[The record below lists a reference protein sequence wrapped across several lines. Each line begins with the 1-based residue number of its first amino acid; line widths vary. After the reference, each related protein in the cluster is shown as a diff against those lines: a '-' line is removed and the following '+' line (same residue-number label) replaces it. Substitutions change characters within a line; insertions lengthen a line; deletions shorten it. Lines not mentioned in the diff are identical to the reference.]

1 MPEDKL
7 YCGNCKAELTPMAK
21 ACPKCGAD
29 PHRAVNFCT
38 LCGEPITNPNA
49 IICTKCGASLKGGR
63 PAAAGGARSGAPGE
77 VDPIIATVIS
87 LVIPFLGLY
96 FVWPED
102 KKTTAILYTVAGL
115 AADAAVFVIGFIL
128 TFFLIGVCCF
138 FVIPVIHLAAALYT
152 YNEAMK
158 ITGGKTLF

>member
-1 MPEDKL
+1 MSEDKL

-49 IICTKCGASLKGGR
+49 IICTQCGASIKGGR
-63 PAAAGGARSGAPGE
+63 PAAAGGARSGASGE

-87 LVIPFLGLY
+87 LIIPFAGLY
-96 FVWPED
+96 LIWPED
-102 KKTTAILYTVAGL
+102 KKTTAILYAVLAL
-115 AADAAVFVIGFIL
+115 AADGIIVVGGLILSMVLIGFCC
-128 TFFLIGVCCF
+128 FFLIP
-138 FVIPVIHLAAALYT
+138 FVHLAGALYT

-158 ITGGKTLF
+158 VTGGKTLF

>member
-29 PHRAVNFCT
+29 PHKAVNFCT

-63 PAAAGGARSGAPGE
+63 PAAAGGARAGAPGE
-77 VDPIIATVIS
+77 VDPIIATVVS

-96 FVWPED
+96 FVFPED
-102 KKTTAILYTVAGL
+102 KKSMALLYAVGGL
-115 AADAAVFVIGFIL
+115 AADAIVVVVGIIGSMFI
-128 TFFLIGVCCF
+128 IGLCCF
-138 FVIPVIHLAAALYT
+138 FLIPVIHLAAGLYT

-158 ITGGKTLF
+158 VTGGKTLF